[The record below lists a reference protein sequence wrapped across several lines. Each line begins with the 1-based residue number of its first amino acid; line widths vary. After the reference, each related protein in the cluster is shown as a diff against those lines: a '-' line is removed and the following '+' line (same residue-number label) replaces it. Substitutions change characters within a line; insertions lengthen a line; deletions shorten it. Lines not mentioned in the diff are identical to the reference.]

1 VPAVQ
6 EGQQSAKGRTCNFM
20 GTSRFSSIDKPLV
33 SLPKR
38 QSAVVKDST
47 VMSRAS
53 ESQVIPL
60 NEEEEE
66 GDANSDQIRPVA
78 SQAQL
83 NTGKGSSRG
92 SLRRR
97 VFAASNSSGY
107 YTNSQARV
115 QSKIR
120 SGKGNS
126 IGATKNNF
134 EVETLLSNEKQIEQY
149 FSNDKLDDQN
159 SKKEQ
164 SMD

>member
-1 VPAVQ
+1 
-6 EGQQSAKGRTCNFM
+6 
-20 GTSRFSSIDKPLV
+20 
-33 SLPKR
+33 
-38 QSAVVKDST
+38 
-47 VMSRAS
+47 
-53 ESQVIPL
+53 
-60 NEEEEE
+60 
-66 GDANSDQIRPVA
+66 
-78 SQAQL
+78 
-83 NTGKGSSRG
+83 
-92 SLRRR
+92 
-97 VFAASNSSGY
+97 SGY

>member
-1 VPAVQ
+1 
-6 EGQQSAKGRTCNFM
+6 M

-60 NEEEEE
+60 NEEEDE
-66 GDANSDQIRPVA
+66 GDANSDQLRPVG

-97 VFAASNSSGY
+97 AFAASNSSGY
-107 YTNSQARV
+107 YTNS
-115 QSKIR
+115 
-120 SGKGNS
+120 
-126 IGATKNNF
+126 
-134 EVETLLSNEKQIEQY
+134 
-149 FSNDKLDDQN
+149 
-159 SKKEQ
+159 
-164 SMD
+164 